1 MHLYRLTPGQ
11 SFEFDWEIMYN
22 SSTGAKK
29 ERDSCLHPESALC
42 APCFDNEH
50 HKVTVESILRPSE
63 GSSSA
68 YYAAFAKLSE
78 FSTIRQLFA
87 LLQLPGIDVDKMNFE
102 HAFISNLKAGKISAP
117 IHGNSATSS
126 MAVQFIGKKTWLF
139 FPPHVYRDFDM
150 MDAFAGTGSA
160 FPTQAPKKSYEVY
173 AYTAQPGDVL
183 FFGENWAHVVY
194 THPGPNLLMN
204 FRHFEVG
211 NLLRQPIGK

>member
-1 MHLYRLTPGQ
+1 MCIFVNNRKVDLQWHKGEGSYLHLYRLTPGQ

-87 LLQLPGIDVDKMNFE
+87 LLRGQDELRACVHLQLEGRQDQRSDPRQLRHIVHCG
-102 HAFISNLKAGKISAP
+102 
-117 IHGNSATSS
+117 
-126 MAVQFIGKKTWLF
+126 AV
-139 FPPHVYRDFDM
+139 HR
-150 MDAFAGTGSA
+150 
-160 FPTQAPKKSYEVY
+160 
-173 AYTAQPGDVL
+173 
-183 FFGENWAHVVY
+183 
-194 THPGPNLLMN
+194 
-204 FRHFEVG
+204 
-211 NLLRQPIGK
+211 

>member
-1 MHLYRLTPGQ
+1 
-11 SFEFDWEIMYN
+11 
-22 SSTGAKK
+22 
-29 ERDSCLHPESALC
+29 
-42 APCFDNEH
+42 
-50 HKVTVESILRPSE
+50 
-63 GSSSA
+63 
-68 YYAAFAKLSE
+68 
-78 FSTIRQLFA
+78 
-87 LLQLPGIDVDKMNFE
+87 MNFE

-173 AYTAQPGDVL
+173 VYTAQPGDVL

-211 NLLRQPIGK
+211 NLLRQPIGKGEGFQDLITNLLLLMHYVVLLL